1 METAMVYIVLCNLRR
16 DDGKNVMTYC
26 EVVTD
31 AAKRNRKSSSKHQNQ
46 GYYETQVVT

>member
-16 DDGKNVMTYC
+16 DGGKNVMTYC

-31 AAKRNRKSSSKHQNQ
+31 AAKCKHQNQ